1 MVASEPSLKTIEL
14 FALKWQ
20 LYYTL
25 SLLVPQKTQW
35 LKAYVLTNV
44 QNVILSGIDNCF
56 LVPGLVQTENS
67 YNLLAGQSVNA
78 STEAINQE
86 SFVIQGKRQVK

>member
-1 MVASEPSLKTIEL
+1 VVVSGPSLKTIEL

-67 YNLLAGQSVNA
+67 YNLAGQSVNA
-78 STEAINQE
+78 STKAINQE

>member
-1 MVASEPSLKTIEL
+1 MPHIA
-14 FALKWQ
+14 
-20 LYYTL
+20 
-25 SLLVPQKTQW
+25 QW

-56 LVPGLVQTENS
+56 FVPGLVQTENS
-67 YNLLAGQSVNA
+67 YNLAGQSVNA

-86 SFVIQGKRQVK
+86 PFVIQGKRQAK